1 MLRVAI
7 ALNTPNLLAENY
19 FSQVESILLSF
30 IASQLEKDNRLRLS
44 TVKKNPLFILQ
55 ILFTYLK
62 KQFHASM
69 FL

>member
-30 IASQLEKDNRLRLS
+30 ITNRLEKDNRLRLS
-44 TVKKNPLFILQ
+44 TVKKIHCSFYKFCLP
-55 ILFTYLK
+55 T
-62 KQFHASM
+62 
-69 FL
+69 